1 MSMVTNPKLHLAMSL
16 NPVTP
21 VIEAV
26 KYSLLGAGEFSWL
39 WLGYS
44 LLMTVIVL
52 FIGVIIF
59 NKVQKSFMDT
69 V

>member
-1 MSMVTNPKLHLAMSL
+1 MSL

-21 VIEAV
+21 VMEAI
-26 KYSLLGAGEFSWL
+26 KFSLLGQGQFSWL

-44 LLMTVIVL
+44 AVVTLILLIFGLML
-52 FIGVIIF
+52 F

>member
-1 MSMVTNPKLHLAMSL
+1 MSL

-21 VIEAV
+21 VMEAI
-26 KYSLLGAGEFSWL
+26 KYSLLGAGQFSWL

-44 LLMTVIVL
+44 VL
-52 FIGVIIF
+52 FTILLLIAGLMLF

>member
-1 MSMVTNPKLHLAMSL
+1 M
-16 NPVTP
+16 
-21 VIEAV
+21 EAI
-26 KYSLLGAGEFSWL
+26 KYSLLGQGQFSWL

-44 LLMTVIVL
+44 VAFTAVLLVFGLMM
-52 FIGVIIF
+52 F

>member
-1 MSMVTNPKLHLAMSL
+1 MSL

-21 VIEAV
+21 VMEAM
-26 KYSLLGAGEFSWL
+26 KFSLLGAGQFSWL
-39 WLGYS
+39 WLAYS
-44 LLMTVIVL
+44 AGFTLLLLIFGLML
-52 FIGVIIF
+52 F

>member
-1 MSMVTNPKLHLAMSL
+1 MSFVENEKLHLAMSL

-21 VIEAV
+21 IVEAIRYV
-26 KYSLLGAGEFSWL
+26 LLGQGQFSWL

-44 LLMTVIVL
+44 LLMTIVL
-52 FIGVIIF
+52 LMIGLVLF

>member
-1 MSMVTNPKLHLAMSL
+1 M
-16 NPVTP
+16 
-21 VIEAV
+21 EAI
-26 KYSLLGAGEFSWL
+26 KYSLLGQGQFSWL

-44 LLMTVIVL
+44 ALCTLVL
-52 FIGVIIF
+52 FVIGLMLF

>member
-1 MSMVTNPKLHLAMSL
+1 MVTNEKLHFAMSL

-21 VIEAV
+21 VMEAI
-26 KYSLLGAGEFSWL
+26 KYSLLGQGQFSWL

-44 LLMTVIVL
+44 LLITIIL
-52 FIGVIIF
+52 FLVGLVMF